1 MLLLLFLL
9 LQDHYLFPGI
19 SQEAQVASPPL
30 LNFELGESTG
40 EGFFHKNYVILYSPV
55 LICIR

>member
-9 LQDHYLFPGI
+9 LQGHYLFPGI
-19 SQEAQVASPPL
+19 SQEAQVASLPL

-40 EGFFHKNYVILYSPV
+40 EGFFDKNSVILYSLV

>member
-1 MLLLLFLL
+1 MTHSKHLLYVVVIVFTTTGSL
-9 LQDHYLFPGI
+9 P
-19 SQEAQVASPPL
+19 VASPPL

-40 EGFFHKNYVILYSPV
+40 EGFFDKNSVILYSLV

>member
-30 LNFELGESTG
+30 LNFELGESIG
-40 EGFFHKNYVILYSPV
+40 EGFFDKNYLSET
-55 LICIR
+55 